1 MSDAAAPSRENR
13 SAVRPRLRR
22 VTRVIRDIDVWSVFK
37 VGLVFH
43 LVLFVITLIA
53 VTLLWGVA
61 NSTGTIDNVENFFE
75 SFGWETF
82 SFDGASLFGNFAV
95 FGLLAGQLLG
105 PGVAWASVLAA
116 AASANLVN
124 AYVQPE
130 LHASVGA
137 STESLTSLPAV
148 SMASNLNVGIAHS
161 FVLSA

>member
-1 MSDAAAPSRENR
+1 MSDAATPSRENR

-82 SFDGASLFGNFAV
+82 SFDGTALFGNFAV
-95 FGLLAGQLLG
+95 FGLLAALLG
-105 PGVAWASVLAA
+105 TASWVIGAVMFNLITELVGGLRVTVLEEEVV
-116 AASANLVN
+116 L
-124 AYVQPE
+124 
-130 LHASVGA
+130 
-137 STESLTSLPAV
+137 ESPDL
-148 SMASNLNVGIAHS
+148 
-161 FVLSA
+161 

>member
-95 FGLLAGQLLG
+95 FGLLAALLG
-105 PGVAWASVLAA
+105 TASWVIGAVMFNLITELVGGLRVTVLEEEVV
-116 AASANLVN
+116 L
-124 AYVQPE
+124 
-130 LHASVGA
+130 
-137 STESLTSLPAV
+137 ESQDQR
-148 SMASNLNVGIAHS
+148 
-161 FVLSA
+161 